1 MADGGVLTGRILA
14 DRGVGPQS
22 ASACW
27 IGQKAANLAWLAGH
41 GYRVPPFFVLSSRVC
56 ARLLAPAKAEVDAVL
71 AGLDGA
77 DPASLRA
84 GSAAIRARI
93 TAESFPED
101 IRAKLAEHVAEL
113 GNGCPLR
120 RALLGQRRG
129 LCRQFLCGTT

>member
-1 MADGGVLTGRILA
+1 MADGGVLTGRVLA

-41 GYRVPPFFVLSSRVC
+41 GHRVPPFFVLSSGVC

-77 DPASLRA
+77 DPASLLGASLEVEVAPADGSGSRGTMTIPVTIRIDTPTEAAYYEHGGILPYVLRQHMASA
-84 GSAAIRARI
+84 G
-93 TAESFPED
+93 
-101 IRAKLAEHVAEL
+101 
-113 GNGCPLR
+113 
-120 RALLGQRRG
+120 
-129 LCRQFLCGTT
+129 